1 MPLIRRQK
9 ARNQAQ
15 LELEIGRPYELD
27 RNAHLG
33 GKSFYFFDF
42 DDNVAYLSTPIVI
55 FHKNDGHESTISS
68 GEFARENKNIG
79 KSGKFADYFLNF
91 DDLSGSFRHF
101 RNKNFSLLD
110 KIIRKKQVFLQDI
123 EKALET
129 KDYGWKAPSWNCFY
143 HATYNRRPVSLITA
157 RGHNQETIIEGVNLM
172 VRDGHLPHSPNYLS
186 IYPVSNPNIRKEL
199 GDVELKHSVPEL
211 KRAAIRES
219 VEKALR
225 VYGHSPHHRFGMS
238 DDDPKNIELI
248 TEEMRELKRKYSDMS
263 FFVIFTKEDSFEK
276 REILLPKKRRLT
288 NDAPKIEQLGLF

>member
-1 MPLIRRQK
+1 
-9 ARNQAQ
+9 
-15 LELEIGRPYELD
+15 LD

-101 RNKNFSLLD
+101 RDKNFSLLD

-129 KDYGWKAPSWNCFY
+129 KDYGWNAPSWNCFY

-186 IYPVSNPNIRKEL
+186 IYPVSNPSIRKEL
-199 GDVELKHSVPEL
+199 GDMELKHSVPEL

-225 VYGHSPHHRFGMS
+225 VYGYNPHHRFGMS
-238 DDDPKNIELI
+238 DDDPKNVELI

-263 FFVIFTKEDSFEK
+263 FF
-276 REILLPKKRRLT
+276 
-288 NDAPKIEQLGLF
+288 